1 MTATRAPA
9 VRRTRMRFAVLA
21 SDFAML
27 ALGSADRA
35 VMGVAG
41 PLVVADLGFTTSTFG
56 WILAAVAFTYSP
68 FAFLGGLLAD
78 KVGPRHVLGWAAVA
92 WSVFTALTAAGIG
105 FVTMLL
111 IRLFFGAGEG
121 PQATASAKILHNW
134 FPKRELGAAVGI
146 ANAATPLGGAIAT
159 PLVVA
164 ILAAT
169 QNNWRVAFALFG
181 ALGVLFTIGWF
192 VVVRDRPGDHPRV
205 SPAELEHIHADAAP
219 AADIRE
225 ERAEGDHRW
234 WRFLAVPA
242 VWATAVAFF
251 GYAWILWTFVNWFPM
266 YLVQERDVDIT
277 GLAVSGAIPWVGGC
291 VGLVLGGLFTD
302 AVARRTGASYASR
315 RWTVVAG
322 LLLTA
327 LLFTLIGVVDGTV
340 GAVALMTVVVFL
352 LNFTGAQYWLIVGE
366 AVPGASYGAV
376 AGAVQMVATTAAI
389 IAPATTG
396 YLVESAVGWGGTF
409 AIAGGIAV
417 CGSVLL
423 AAFGRLSPSRTRSTA
438 AAS

>member
-1 MTATRAPA
+1 M
-9 VRRTRMRFAVLA
+9 LA
-21 SDFAML
+21 SDFAIL
-27 ALGSADRA
+27 ALSHADRA
-35 VMGVAG
+35 VMGVAA
-41 PLVVADLGFTTSTFG
+41 PLIIADLGFGRPTFG
-56 WILAAVAFTYSP
+56 WILAAVAFTSSP

-78 KVGPRHVLGWAAVA
+78 KVGPRKVMGWATLV

-105 FVTMLL
+105 FVTLLL

-121 PQATASAKILHNW
+121 PQTTATAKILHNW
-134 FPKRELGAAVGI
+134 FPKHELGTAVGI
-146 ANAATPLGGAIAT
+146 ANAATPLGGVIAT

-164 ILAAT
+164 ILSAT
-169 QNNWRVAFALFG
+169 HNNWRVAFVIFG

-192 VVVRDRPGDHPRV
+192 VVVRDRPGNHPRV
-205 SPAELEHIHADAAP
+205 SPAELEHIHADTAP
-219 AADIRE
+219 AAEVRG
-225 ERAEGDHRW
+225 RRREGDHRW

-322 LLLTA
+322 LLLTG
-327 LLFTLIGVVDGTV
+327 LLFALIGVVDGAA
-340 GAVALMTVVVFL
+340 GAVALMSAVVFL
-352 LNFTGAQYWLIVGE
+352 LYFTGAQYWLIVGE

-376 AGAVQMVATTAAI
+376 SGAVQMVATTAAI

-409 AIAGGIAV
+409 AIASGIAV
-417 CGSVLL
+417 VGSVLL
-423 AAFGRLSPSRTRSTA
+423 AAFGRLPIQPA
-438 AAS
+438 GDASAR